1 MVPNKLLSKS
11 LGMGKR
17 NHINKFTLEEIQEC
31 KDTRSNIWR
40 YSIMGVSAQ
49 ETKGQK
55 ISIITS
61 KAEHNHH

>member
-40 YSIMGVSAQ
+40 YSLWGYLHRKQRDKKLA
-49 ETKGQK
+49 
-55 ISIITS
+55 
-61 KAEHNHH
+61 